1 MDGRALSNASHGPE
15 STFRPAS
22 RNQVTGP
29 ATYSSLHLRRPRRT
43 SRPTPIRAQC
53 DRPSART
60 PPVEYRCRES
70 GPGAGHS
77 AASKVRASEAA
88 SKEAFRQY
96 CAEHGWQV
104 AFFEGRT
111 GSPRTGIIDGV
122 AFRLGRSNADALEMR
137 PVQLKGG
144 RAGVSGA
151 EIGRLKKAVT
161 DVNVDWLI
169 AAFDGQALQLVPD
182 LPLRA
187 RRQRRV

>member
-1 MDGRALSNASHGPE
+1 
-15 STFRPAS
+15 
-22 RNQVTGP
+22 
-29 ATYSSLHLRRPRRT
+29 
-43 SRPTPIRAQC
+43 
-53 DRPSART
+53 
-60 PPVEYRCRES
+60 
-70 GPGAGHS
+70 
-77 AASKVRASEAA
+77 
-88 SKEAFRQY
+88 
-96 CAEHGWQV
+96 
-104 AFFEGRT
+104 
-111 GSPRTGIIDGV
+111 
-122 AFRLGRSNADALEMR
+122 MR